1 MLISE
6 IVNIVNGTVERN
18 YKDSKIKKI
27 RINSREV
34 KKDDIFIC
42 LKGKYKNGND
52 YILESIKNK
61 AKAIITDED
70 VKSNDIV
77 VIKVKDTYDSL
88 FKLSKH
94 ILNSNPLNII
104 AVTGSIGKT
113 TTKDLIYEILSKK
126 YKVLKSEKNYNNHI
140 GIPLTIFNL
149 DKTYDFLVVELGMNH
164 KGEISKLSK
173 LLNPDIG
180 IITNISS
187 SHIGNLGSIKNILK
201 AKLEILDGLNNKR
214 LIVNGKNKYLN
225 KLKYKNIDKIGS
237 DELIPF
243 GIKSDIDKT
252 IFKVRINGNVEEF
265 ILNGPYKHLIP
276 NFLIAIKIGILNN
289 IKINDIKDV
298 LANFT
303 SKNNR
308 LEIIRGKNIV
318 INDTYNSSYESL
330 MGIVDIIKD
339 YKNKVFIL
347 GDILE
352 LGKYSKKIHKKIN
365 NELSKINDL
374 EVITVG
380 NYSKYIKGKHF
391 YNYKELINYLK
402 SHKYKNKMI
411 LVKGSRGINLDE
423 VIPFLS

>member
-1 MLISE
+1 
-6 IVNIVNGTVERN
+6 
-18 YKDSKIKKI
+18 
-27 RINSREV
+27 
-34 KKDDIFIC
+34 
-42 LKGKYKNGND
+42 
-52 YILESIKNK
+52 
-61 AKAIITDED
+61 
-70 VKSNDIV
+70 
-77 VIKVKDTYDSL
+77 
-88 FKLSKH
+88 
-94 ILNSNPLNII
+94 
-104 AVTGSIGKT
+104 
-113 TTKDLIYEILSKK
+113 
-126 YKVLKSEKNYNNHI
+126 
-140 GIPLTIFNL
+140 
-149 DKTYDFLVVELGMNH
+149 MNH
-164 KGEISKLSK
+164 KREISKLSK

-298 LANFT
+298 LTNFT

-330 MGIVDIIKD
+330 MGIVDIIKN

-380 NYSKYIKGKHF
+380 NYSKYIKGEHF
-391 YNYKELINYLK
+391 CNYKELINYLK